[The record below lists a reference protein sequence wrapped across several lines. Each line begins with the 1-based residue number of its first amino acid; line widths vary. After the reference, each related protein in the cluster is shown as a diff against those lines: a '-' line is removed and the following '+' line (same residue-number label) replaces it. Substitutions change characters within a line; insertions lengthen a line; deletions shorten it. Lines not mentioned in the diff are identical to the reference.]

1 MKPMKRVPKDKEKSL
16 GKLPTK
22 VRNRMGYMQEGGKA
36 APKLEI
42 YKTKIAVDAPKGFHW
57 MLEDGRYYLMK
68 GDYKPH
74 AGAVK
79 KAMFRQAN
87 HPKS

>member
-1 MKPMKRVPKDKEKSL
+1 MPQGPGTYGRKVGRPPMARKGV
-16 GKLPTK
+16 K
-22 VRNRMGYMQEGGKA
+22 VTNMQKGGKA

-42 YKTKIAVDAPKGFHW
+42 LKTKIAVEAPKGFHW

-79 KAMFRQAN
+79 KAMFKQAN